1 MLNNNWYK
9 LAEEKTV
16 NEYNILEI
24 PIKKEFQEY
33 SSIEAENY
41 FNWYQSKIRERIEYL
56 FKACSSYNKINMEEI
71 CFDKKSLIYI
81 WKWFFSVAVIERKSK
96 IEIRFKKFKEDFSND
111 DSEKF
116 SIKTEYI
123 IRDIGMYL
131 GEMFVNNHSQIYWT
145 YYTQP
150 NTDFFVNQ
158 PLLQGFEDK
167 EFNPPYKMEFEPI
180 HMVGVIAANMFDDTQ
195 RVEDLL
201 DLYSQWEAYI

>member
-1 MLNNNWYK
+1 
-9 LAEEKTV
+9 
-16 NEYNILEI
+16 
-24 PIKKEFQEY
+24 
-33 SSIEAENY
+33 
-41 FNWYQSKIRERIEYL
+41 
-56 FKACSSYNKINMEEI
+56 
-71 CFDKKSLIYI
+71 
-81 WKWFFSVAVIERKSK
+81 
-96 IEIRFKKFKEDFSND
+96 
-111 DSEKF
+111 
-116 SIKTEYI
+116 
-123 IRDIGMYL
+123 MYL